1 MSRRLPAPRRNV
13 SRSGRGPDG
22 GKGTPPVPAGTRLT
36 FPGRLGLGLLRLFLS
51 VFFRAFRSSGAY
63 KEAVARARAHRGVQD
78 ALGGPI
84 DPGFWVGGSIHV
96 SGATGSASLA
106 TPLHGSR
113 ADGMLR
119 ASARKAAG
127 VWTFDRLQVQVRGG
141 LTIDLLASDPHL
153 PPTIEVPKLS
163 T

>member
-1 MSRRLPAPRRNV
+1 MSGQHPAPRRNV
-13 SRSGRGPDG
+13 SRSRRGIERG
-22 GKGTPPVPAGTRLT
+22 GGSSPIPAVPRRKV
-36 FPGRLGLGLLRLFLS
+36 PGRFGLLLLRFFLS
-51 VFFRAFRSSGAY
+51 IFFRAFRSSGAY
-63 KEAVARARAHRGVQD
+63 KEAVARARAHRGVLD

-96 SGATGSASLA
+96 SGASGSASLA

-119 ASARKAAG
+119 ADARKAGG
-127 VWTFDRLQVQVRGG
+127 VWTFDRLQVQVRRGQ
-141 LTIDLLASDPHL
+141 TIDLLAGDPQL
-153 PPTIEVPKLS
+153 PAIEVPRLP